1 MSSSNRLNG
10 KAQALLDAAGR
21 LFAVRGID
29 GVTTRDISMEAGG
42 VDISLIKYYF
52 GSKEGL
58 IQAVAEFAVAPLQK
72 ASLEDYHRE
81 NRGLLA
87 TRDGQR
93 AFVAGMVEVMFN
105 RFNGAMPE
113 KWCRGF
119 LLQILQKH
127 GKDPMR
133 RTLVERYMKPMV
145 TVFAKVYRE
154 VTGNDDFETAFC
166 WYLFITAQLF
176 ICSGDT
182 DLIELLHPDET
193 MKSGFSRRMQYFC
206 TQQVLNGFGL

>member
-1 MSSSNRLNG
+1 M
-10 KAQALLDAAGR
+10 
-21 LFAVRGID
+21 
-29 GVTTRDISMEAGG
+29 
-42 VDISLIKYYF
+42 
-52 GSKEGL
+52 
-58 IQAVAEFAVAPLQK
+58 
-72 ASLEDYHRE
+72 SLEPRALT
-81 NRGLLA
+81 LL
-87 TRDGQR
+87 
-93 AFVAGMVEVMFN
+93 
-105 RFNGAMPE
+105 
-113 KWCRGF
+113 K
-119 LLQILQKH
+119 
-127 GKDPMR
+127 
-133 RTLVERYMKPMV
+133 TLVERYMKPMV